1 MTLRRWR
8 LTALA
13 TASLP
18 MAAVAM
24 SCGGSGPSSF
34 GNGDGGHDGSSGSDS
49 PSGPDG
55 GTKPTDGGF
64 HLGSDSGDS
73 GSMVTDTG
81 PPPMTAV
88 VYAES
93 PNTLYKLD
101 PTTNAISIV
110 APFTGDC
117 AARHDCAD
125 VIDIALDEM
134 SNGYGTTFGAF
145 YSFDPT
151 TAVTKFIHNG
161 PYPNSL
167 SFVPKGTLDP
177 LVEALVGYDSA
188 VYIRIDTTTG
198 VITPVGK
205 LTGGYTSSGDIVSV
219 IGGGTFLT
227 VHGPGCNTSDCLL
240 QGDPKTGDI
249 IQNYGSVNHSSVYG
263 LAFWGG
269 VAYGFDNTGQVF
281 SITFPGGKL
290 MTTDIAIPSGGPGQ
304 FYGAGSTTSA
314 PPKQADGGGIPI
326 K

>member
-1 MTLRRWR
+1 MTLEHWR
-8 LTALA
+8 VTAMA
-13 TASLP
+13 TAFLS
-18 MAAVAM
+18 AASVGV
-24 SCGGSGPSSF
+24 SCGGNARSSF
-34 GNGDGGHDGSSGSDS
+34 GNDDGGHDASGGGDGAR
-49 PSGPDG
+49 GPDG
-55 GTKPTDGGF
+55 GMKPTDGGF
-64 HLGSDSGDS
+64 RLGSDSGDS
-73 GSMVTDTG
+73 SSMTTDTG

-101 PTTNAISIV
+101 PITNAITIV

-117 AARHDCAD
+117 AARSDCD
-125 VIDIALDEM
+125 GVIDIALDEM
-134 SNGYGTTFGAF
+134 SNGYATTFGAI

-151 TAVTKFIHNG
+151 TAVTKFIAKG

-177 LVEALVGYDSA
+177 SVEALVGYDSA
-188 VYIRIDTTTG
+188 VYIRIDPTTG

-227 VHGPGCNTSDCLL
+227 VHGPGCNVSDCLL
-240 QGDPKTGDI
+240 QVDPKTGDI
-249 IQNYGSVNHSSVYG
+249 IQNYGSVNHSSVFG

-269 VAYGFDNTGQVF
+269 IAYGFDNTGQVF

-290 MTTDIAIPSGGPGQ
+290 LATDIAIPGGGPGQ